1 VDWDKISQ
9 CLLNI
14 KHFSFTI
21 REVTQ
26 HHSFFYYQ
34 HMHIHYVEHIIST
47 QCATVGIVDLDLL

>member
-1 VDWDKISQ
+1 VDWDKISH

-14 KHFSFTI
+14 KHISFTI

-34 HMHIHYVEHIIST
+34 HIHYVEHTINTLTLFSK
-47 QCATVGIVDLDLL
+47 ASL